1 MSAAP
6 GLLETVADAFEA
18 GGIDLEAWALAW
30 ARVAPVVTLVP
41 ALGLRSLPPAVRAAA
56 ALLLSAI
63 IVPAL
68 HPLSRGAA
76 PFPLLILTEVARG
89 LPVAIS
95 AAIPLWA
102 ATMVGGV
109 IDAL

>member
-1 MSAAP
+1 MSVDP
-6 GLLETVADAFEA
+6 GLLQAVADAFEA
-18 GGIDLEAWALAW
+18 GGIDLAAWALAW

-56 ALLLSAI
+56 ALVLSAV

-68 HPLSRGAA
+68 HPLAHGAA
-76 PFPLLILTEVARG
+76 PFPLLVVTEVARG
-89 LPVAIS
+89 LPVALS

-102 ATMVGGV
+102 ATMVG
-109 IDAL
+109 